1 VMEIKKVLF
10 NTNACKNEEGEMS
23 LCFDDLTEML
33 RIPYARNNKAKS
45 FADFLFA
52 PVPAMLI

>member
-1 VMEIKKVLF
+1 
-10 NTNACKNEEGEMS
+10 MS
-23 LCFDDLTEML
+23 LCFDELIEML
-33 RIPYARNNKAKS
+33 RIPYARNNKAKK

>member
-1 VMEIKKVLF
+1 LF
-10 NTNACKNEEGEMS
+10 NANAVKTKEGEMT
-23 LCFDDLTEML
+23 LCFDELIDML
-33 RIPYARNNKAKS
+33 RTPYARNNKAKK